1 MCLCLDDFP
10 RSHREGLFTT
20 SAIKYRWKLTNRRL
34 ISIYFIVVSA
44 LKATCFGRLLDR
56 PRGEERPP
64 SGIGGGP
71 AHRGSAKGE
80 GAASRGPAG
89 SGWPERVL
97 AGSAAAEQSGEEKR
111 APEPSGTKL
120 SGSCPRRGGYAAT
133 TPPRPS
139 SAVSAD

>member
-10 RSHREGLFTT
+10 RSHREGLFTA

-56 PRGEERPP
+56 PREEERPP
-64 SGIGGGP
+64 SGVGGGSE
-71 AHRGSAKGE
+71 HRGSAKGE

-89 SGWPERVL
+89 SG
-97 AGSAAAEQSGEEKR
+97 SAAAEQSGEEKR
-111 APEPSGTKL
+111 PREPSGTKAV
-120 SGSCPRRGGYAAT
+120 GSCPRRCV
-133 TPPRPS
+133 RCHDS
-139 SAVSAD
+139 SAGLLGCLGR